1 MKKIIFSVAALMI
14 CGVTFGQ
21 VAGSKQAT
29 AVAPLAG
36 APATANAGESYQ
48 NGNDHKVQVRQAG
61 TMQSVFTD
69 QNDGGGLGGNLASV
83 TQTGMV
89 TGNTPNSGQLNLAS
103 VNQSGTANESSTWQQ
118 GDRNNARTDQGQ
130 TDDESLSNKARIQQ
144 GNANNAEDNFAYI
157 EQDGERN
164 QATSF
169 QTYDNSESFI
179 DQDGNDNEARV
190 RQIAAPENSDGHS
203 GFIEQDG
210 DENGSQIRQDGEGAR
225 NVAESRQDGEGN
237 QSKQLQTNSASAGGA
252 VNTAISDQG
261 SLGGGGGYISSP
273 DAGNNSGTI
282 ASMSTNGV
290 DLGPDVDSDNG
301 IVFQTQTGT
310 GDYAFAR
317 QHGNDTPNYAE
328 QVQSGGSGNVATITQ
343 DSQQDVS
350 TDLNYAKQVQVGSD
364 NNVGLFQTESGNKA
378 DQRQNGSSNNALALQ
393 DGDHNLLNTKQ
404 TGASNDLFSEQYGS
418 FDAALLVQDAGQSYF
433 ASQGATIAGANNQID
448 VLQQGP
454 SGTLVQEE
462 CTFDLPMAPMP
473 IQDVPTLTIG
483 DICPDC

>member
-14 CGVTFGQ
+14 FGQ

-203 GFIEQDG
+203 GFIE
-210 DENGSQIRQDGEGAR
+210 QDGEGAR